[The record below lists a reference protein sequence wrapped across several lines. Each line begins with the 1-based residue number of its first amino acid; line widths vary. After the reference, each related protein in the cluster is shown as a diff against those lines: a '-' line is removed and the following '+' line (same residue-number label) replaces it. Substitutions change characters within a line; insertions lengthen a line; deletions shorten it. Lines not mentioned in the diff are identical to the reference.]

1 MLETVQLFC
10 IKEVSLHMAT
20 NSDDKTVRP
29 CEMILLESLKNSY
42 FVYSC
47 TKDGQITYVSP
58 SIARILGY
66 TEDEFIDLLNK
77 PPTDILNG
85 EYVLPSP
92 AGLANGRNLPYEM
105 LIPCKD
111 GSPCWLEVTE
121 VEIRDENGETAA
133 IECIFHN
140 ISERKKAEL
149 GLQASVE
156 KLRKALAGT
165 IQAMAFTVETRDA
178 YTAGHQRRVT
188 NLARTIAQEMGM
200 GENEV
205 DGLRMA
211 GVIHDLGKIS
221 IPAEILSKPGKLTS
235 LEFSLIKIH
244 PQTGYDILKNIDFQ
258 WPIAQIV
265 LQHHERLDGSGYP
278 NGLRGEE
285 IMPEAKILA
294 VSDVV
299 EAMSSHRPYR
309 AKLGIDKALEE
320 ITMNRSILYDP
331 DIVDTTVDLFTKKN
345 FQFNHTFK

>member
-1 MLETVQLFC
+1 MT
-10 IKEVSLHMAT
+10 KEH
-20 NSDDKTVRP
+20 DPPIRP
-29 CEMILLESLKNSY
+29 CEAILLESLKNTY

-47 TKDGQITYVSP
+47 TKEGQITYISP
-58 SIARILGY
+58 SIAKVLGY
-66 TEDEFIDLLNK
+66 TEDEFIELINN
-77 PPTDILNG
+77 PQSDIRNG
-85 EYVLPSP
+85 EYILPSHET
-92 AGLANGRNLPYEM
+92 LKNGRTIPYEM

-111 GSPCWLEVTE
+111 GSPCWLEVSE
-121 VEIRDENGETAA
+121 VPIRDENGDTTA

-165 IQAMAFTVETRDA
+165 IQAMALTVETRDA

-188 NLARTIAQEMGM
+188 NLARSIAQEMGM
-200 GENEV
+200 NENDV

-221 IPAEILSKPGKLTS
+221 VPGEILNKPGKLTN
-235 LEFSLIKIH
+235 LEFDLIKIH
-244 PQTGYDILKNIDFQ
+244 PQTGFDILKNINFQ

-278 NGLRGEE
+278 HGLRGED
-285 IMPEAKILA
+285 ILQEAKILA

-309 AKLGIDKALEE
+309 ATLGIDMALDE
-320 ITMNRSILYDP
+320 ITTNKNILYDA
-331 DIVDTTVDLFTKKN
+331 DIVDTAVDLFTNKD
-345 FQFNHTFK
+345 FQFNFTIK

>member
-1 MLETVQLFC
+1 MT
-10 IKEVSLHMAT
+10 KEH
-20 NSDDKTVRP
+20 DPPIRP
-29 CEMILLESLKNSY
+29 CEAILLESLKNTY

-47 TKDGQITYVSP
+47 TKEGQITYISP
-58 SIARILGY
+58 SIARVLGY
-66 TEDEFIDLLNK
+66 TEDEFIEMINN
-77 PPTDILNG
+77 PQSDILNG
-85 EYVLPSP
+85 EHVLPSHET
-92 AGLANGRNLPYEM
+92 LKDGRAIPYEM

-111 GSPCWLEVTE
+111 GSPCWLEVSE
-121 VEIRDENGETAA
+121 VPIRDENGNTTA

-165 IQAMAFTVETRDA
+165 IQAMALTVETRDA

-188 NLARTIAQEMGM
+188 NLARSIAQEMGM
-200 GENEV
+200 NENDV

-221 IPAEILSKPGKLTS
+221 VPGEILNKPGKLTN
-235 LEFSLIKIH
+235 LEFDLIKIH
-244 PQTGYDILKNIDFQ
+244 PQTGFDILKNIDFQ

-278 NGLRGEE
+278 HGLHSED
-285 IMPEAKILA
+285 IMQEAKILA

-309 AKLGIDKALEE
+309 ATLGIDMALEE
-320 ITMNRSILYDP
+320 ITKNKNLLYDA
-331 DIVDTTVDLFTKKN
+331 DIVDTAVDLFTKKD
-345 FQFNHTFK
+345 FQFNFTIK

>member
-1 MLETVQLFC
+1 MT
-10 IKEVSLHMAT
+10 KEH
-20 NSDDKTVRP
+20 DPPIRP
-29 CEMILLESLKNSY
+29 CEAILLENLKNTY

-47 TKDGQITYVSP
+47 TKEGQITYISP
-58 SIARILGY
+58 SIARVLGY
-66 TEDEFIDLLNK
+66 TEDEFIELINN
-77 PPTDILNG
+77 PQSDILNG
-85 EYVLPSP
+85 EYILPSHET
-92 AGLANGRNLPYEM
+92 LKNGRTIPYEM

-111 GSPCWLEVTE
+111 GSPCWLEVSE
-121 VEIRDENGETAA
+121 VPIRDENGDTTA

-149 GLQASVE
+149 GLQVSVE

-165 IQAMAFTVETRDA
+165 IQAMALTVETRDA

-188 NLARTIAQEMGM
+188 NLARSIAQEMGM
-200 GENEV
+200 SENDV

-221 IPAEILSKPGKLTS
+221 VPAEILSKPGKLTH
-235 LEFSLIKIH
+235 LEFDLIKIH
-244 PQTGYDILKNIDFQ
+244 PQTGFDILKNIDFQ

-278 NGLRGEE
+278 HGLHSEN
-285 IMPEAKILA
+285 ILQEAKILA

-309 AKLGIDKALEE
+309 ASLGIDMALEE
-320 ITMNRSILYDP
+320 ITTNKNILYDG
-331 DIVDTTVDLFTKKN
+331 DIVDTAVDLFTKKD
-345 FQFNHTFK
+345 FQFDFTIT

>member
-1 MLETVQLFC
+1 
-10 IKEVSLHMAT
+10 MAKKPEST
-20 NSDDKTVRP
+20 IRA
-29 CEMILLESLKNSY
+29 CESILLENLKNTY
-42 FVYSC
+42 FAYSC
-47 TKDGQITYVSP
+47 TREGQITYVSP

-66 TEDEFIDLLNK
+66 TEDEFIDLLNN
-77 PPTDILNG
+77 PPADVLNG
-85 EYVLPSP
+85 EYVLPS
-92 AGLANGRNLPYEM
+92 LTNIENGRTLPYEM

-121 VEIRDENGETAA
+121 VPIRDENGEIAA

-165 IQAMAFTVETRDA
+165 IQAMALTVETRDA

-188 NLARTIAQEMGM
+188 NLARSIAQEMGM
-200 GENEV
+200 SESDV

-221 IPAEILSKPGKLTS
+221 VPAEILSKPGKLTP

-278 NGLRGEE
+278 HGLMGED
-285 IMPEAKILA
+285 ILQEAKILA

-309 AKLGIDKALEE
+309 ATLGIDMALDE
-320 ITMNRSILYDP
+320 ITSNRGILYDAS
-331 DIVDTTVDLFTKKN
+331 IVDTAVDLFTKKD
-345 FQFNHTFK
+345 FQFNYTIS

>member
-1 MLETVQLFC
+1 MT
-10 IKEVSLHMAT
+10 KEH
-20 NSDDKTVRP
+20 DPPIRP
-29 CEMILLESLKNSY
+29 CEAILLESLKNTY

-47 TKDGQITYVSP
+47 TKEGQITYISP
-58 SIARILGY
+58 SIAKVLGY
-66 TEDEFIDLLNK
+66 TEDEFIELINN
-77 PPTDILNG
+77 PQSDILNG
-85 EYVLPSP
+85 EYILPSHET
-92 AGLANGRNLPYEM
+92 LKNGRTIPYEM

-111 GSPCWLEVTE
+111 GSPCWLEVSE
-121 VEIRDENGETAA
+121 VPIRDENGDTTA

-165 IQAMAFTVETRDA
+165 IQAMALTVETRDA

-188 NLARTIAQEMGM
+188 NLARSIAQEMGM
-200 GENEV
+200 NENDV

-221 IPAEILSKPGKLTS
+221 VPGEILNKPGKLTN
-235 LEFSLIKIH
+235 LEFDLIKIH
-244 PQTGYDILKNIDFQ
+244 PQTGFDILKNIDFQ

-278 NGLRGEE
+278 HGLRGED
-285 IMPEAKILA
+285 ILQEAKILA

-309 AKLGIDKALEE
+309 ATLGIDMALEE
-320 ITMNRSILYDP
+320 ITKNKNLLYDA
-331 DIVDTTVDLFTKKN
+331 DIVDTAVDLFTNKD
-345 FQFNHTFK
+345 FQFNFTIK

>member
-1 MLETVQLFC
+1 MT
-10 IKEVSLHMAT
+10 KEH
-20 NSDDKTVRP
+20 DPPIRP
-29 CEMILLESLKNSY
+29 CEAILLESLKNTY

-47 TKDGQITYVSP
+47 TKEGQITYISP
-58 SIARILGY
+58 SIAKVLGY
-66 TEDEFIDLLNK
+66 TEDEFIELINN
-77 PPTDILNG
+77 PQSDIRNG
-85 EYVLPSP
+85 EYILPSHET
-92 AGLANGRNLPYEM
+92 LKNGRTIPYEM

-111 GSPCWLEVTE
+111 GSPCWLEVSE
-121 VEIRDENGETAA
+121 VPIRDENGNTTA

-165 IQAMAFTVETRDA
+165 IQAMALTVETRDA

-188 NLARTIAQEMGM
+188 NLARSIAQEMGM
-200 GENEV
+200 NENDV

-221 IPAEILSKPGKLTS
+221 VPGEILNKPGKLTN
-235 LEFSLIKIH
+235 LEFDLIKIH
-244 PQTGYDILKNIDFQ
+244 PQTGFDILKNINFQ

-278 NGLRGEE
+278 HGLRGED
-285 IMPEAKILA
+285 ILQEAKILA

-309 AKLGIDKALEE
+309 ATLGIDMALDE
-320 ITMNRSILYDP
+320 ITTNKNILYDA
-331 DIVDTTVDLFTKKN
+331 DIVDTAVDLFTNKD
-345 FQFNHTFK
+345 FQFNFTIK

>member
-1 MLETVQLFC
+1 MT
-10 IKEVSLHMAT
+10 KEH
-20 NSDDKTVRP
+20 DQPIRP
-29 CEMILLESLKNSY
+29 CEAILLESLKNTY

-47 TKDGQITYVSP
+47 TKEGQITYISP
-58 SIARILGY
+58 SIARVLGY
-66 TEDEFIDLLNK
+66 TEDEFIELINN
-77 PPTDILNG
+77 PQSDILNG
-85 EYVLPSP
+85 EYVLPSHET
-92 AGLANGRNLPYEM
+92 LKEGRAIPYEM

-111 GSPCWLEVTE
+111 GSPCWLEVSE
-121 VEIRDENGETAA
+121 VPIRDENGNTTA

-149 GLQASVE
+149 GLHASVE

-165 IQAMAFTVETRDA
+165 IQAMALTVETRDA

-188 NLARTIAQEMGM
+188 NLARSIAQEMGM
-200 GENEV
+200 NENDV

-221 IPAEILSKPGKLTS
+221 VPAEILSKPGKLTN
-235 LEFSLIKIH
+235 LEFDLIKIH
-244 PQTGYDILKNIDFQ
+244 PQTGFDILKNIDFQ

-278 NGLRGEE
+278 HGLHSED
-285 IMPEAKILA
+285 ILQEAKILA

-309 AKLGIDKALEE
+309 ATLGIDMALEE
-320 ITMNRSILYDP
+320 ITTNKNILYDA
-331 DIVDTTVDLFTKKN
+331 DIVDTAVDLFTNKD
-345 FQFNHTFK
+345 FQFNFTIK

>member
-1 MLETVQLFC
+1 
-10 IKEVSLHMAT
+10 MAKKPEST
-20 NSDDKTVRP
+20 IRA
-29 CEMILLESLKNSY
+29 CESILLENLKNTY
-42 FVYSC
+42 FAYSC
-47 TKDGQITYVSP
+47 TREGQITYVSP

-66 TEDEFIDLLNK
+66 TEDEFIDLLNN
-77 PPTDILNG
+77 PPADVRNG
-85 EYVLPSP
+85 EYVLPS
-92 AGLANGRNLPYEM
+92 LTNIENGRTLPYEM

-121 VEIRDENGETAA
+121 VPIRDENGEIAA

-165 IQAMAFTVETRDA
+165 IQAMALTVETRDA

-188 NLARTIAQEMGM
+188 NLARSIAQEMGM
-200 GENEV
+200 SESDV

-221 IPAEILSKPGKLTS
+221 VPAEILSKPGKLTP

-278 NGLRGEE
+278 HGLMGED
-285 IMPEAKILA
+285 ILQEAKILA

-309 AKLGIDKALEE
+309 ATLGIDMALDE
-320 ITMNRSILYDP
+320 ITSNRGILYDAS
-331 DIVDTTVDLFTKKN
+331 IVDTAVDLFTKKD
-345 FQFNHTFK
+345 FQFNYTIS